1 MPKIQGGGS
10 NQKTAYVVLKK
21 EIMIRA
27 DLQIK
32 DEVELYVNSRKEIII
47 RRVPK

>member
-10 NQKTAYVVLKK
+10 NQKTALVILKK

-32 DEVELYVNSRKEIII
+32 DEVEVYVNSRKEIVI
-47 RRVPK
+47 RKASK